1 MEILITDRKSVDPSV
16 VQRVARVLM
25 GGGIVAMRTDTV
37 YGLLA
42 SVDRPDALQK
52 LVDLKVRP
60 PDKPFVLL
68 ASDWIAVRAV
78 TSHLPPVA
86 RSLGSRYWPGPLTLV
101 LPGNEDLPPEVRA
114 GGATVAVRI
123 PGDALILAILREF
136 RGAVAAPSANRP
148 GLPPATTIEEVA
160 ATFDGGVDLAVDS
173 GPARLSCP
181 STIVNCTGFGGEI
194 LREGP
199 IRPDAR
205 ELITP

>member
-1 MEILITDRKSVDPSV
+1 MEILTTDPESAEPSV
-16 VQRVARVLM
+16 VQRVSRVLM

-42 SVDRPDALQK
+42 SVDRPDALQR

-101 LPGNEDLPPEVRA
+101 LPGSDDLPREVRA
-114 GGATVAVRI
+114 GGPTVAVRI
-123 PGDALILAILREF
+123 PGDALLLAILREF
-136 RGAVAAPSANRP
+136 RGAVAAPSANLP
-148 GLPPATTIEEVA
+148 GQPPATTIEEVA
-160 ATFDGGVDLAVDS
+160 LAFDEGVDLAVDS
-173 GPARLSCP
+173 GPARLSRP
-181 STIVNCTGFGGEI
+181 STIINCTSFGGEV
-194 LREGP
+194 LRAGP
-199 IRPDAR
+199 IAPAEQ
-205 ELITP
+205 ELCTG